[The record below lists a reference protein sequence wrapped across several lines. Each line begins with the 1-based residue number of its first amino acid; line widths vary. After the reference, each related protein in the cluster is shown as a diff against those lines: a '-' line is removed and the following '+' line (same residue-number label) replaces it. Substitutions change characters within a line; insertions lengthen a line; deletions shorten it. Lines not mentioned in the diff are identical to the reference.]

1 MSTYNNSVP
10 INEEYPV
17 YMSEENTNSMSE
29 ENTVSMFEDANNLNE
44 EHKNI
49 CEMSEDDLSGNK

>member
-1 MSTYNNSVP
+1 MSTYSNCVST
-10 INEEYPV
+10 NEEYPV

-29 ENTVSMFEDANNLNE
+29 ENTVSMFENANNLIV